1 MRLFSCWIRPYH
13 SIVDKIA
20 HLYRSEARVKK
31 ILSISMGSSSRDHT
45 TRHTFLGQECEI
57 SRQGTNGDFNRAIRR
72 YRDMD
77 GKVDAFGAGGVEFYL
92 GVEDQRYYFRDVR
105 RIRNAIKISKVGD
118 GNGVKGILEKRAFEY
133 LEKHLNEKEDKS
145 LKGLP
150 AMITTVVERY
160 SMGKAMVDAGLDVTF
175 GDFMFALGL
184 PFAIRTISAARL
196 LAGVLL
202 PVVTQLPFAWL
213 YPLGSEQDKPPQ
225 PKWIKYYQRS
235 QVIAGD
241 FLQIR
246 QYMPDDLTGKI
257 VVTNTTTAQNV
268 EELQKRNLHILVTVT
283 PRLAGRSFGTNVMEA
298 TLLALMDKPQSEIT
312 TTDFQGLI
320 DRIPLEPNIE
330 VLN

>member
-1 MRLFSCWIRPYH
+1 MKR
-13 SIVDKIA
+13 IV
-20 HLYRSEARVKK
+20 
-31 ILSISMGSSSRDHT
+31 SISVGSSARDHT

-57 SRQGTNGDFNRAIRR
+57 SRRGTNGDFQKAIEL
-72 YRDMD
+72 YKELD
-77 GKVDAFGAGGVEFYL
+77 GKVDAFGAGGVEFFL
-92 GVEDQRYYFRDVR
+92 QVEDKRYYFRDVK
-105 RIRNAIKISKVGD
+105 RIRDSIKISKVGD
-118 GNGVKGILEKRAFEY
+118 GNGVKGLLEKRAFDY
-133 LEKHLNEKEDKS
+133 LEKYLNEKEGRS

-150 AMITTVVERY
+150 ALKTTVVERY

-184 PFAIRTISAARL
+184 PIAMRSLSAARVV
-196 LAGVLL
+196 ASVLL
-202 PVVTQLPFAWL
+202 PVVTQVPFSWL

-225 PKWIKYYQRS
+225 NKWRKYYQRS

-257 VVTNTTTAQNV
+257 IVTNTTTEKNV
-268 EELQKRNLHILVTVT
+268 EELRKRNLHILVTVT
-283 PRLAGRSFGTNVMEA
+283 PRLEGRSFGTNVMEA

-312 TTDFQGLI
+312 QADFVDLI
-320 DRIPLEPNIE
+320 NRIPLKPNIE